1 MRPAR
6 TPGTSFAPVLLNESA
21 WMAHRAFV
29 RTRKHETNSEMEDTM
44 MMFGAGW
51 MMLFGLLAAGLL
63 LAVPVALVG
72 LVAVLVARTV
82 RR

>member
-1 MRPAR
+1 
-6 TPGTSFAPVLLNESA
+6 
-21 WMAHRAFV
+21 
-29 RTRKHETNSEMEDTM
+29 M
-44 MMFGAGW
+44 MMLGAGW

-82 RR
+82 QR

>member
-1 MRPAR
+1 
-6 TPGTSFAPVLLNESA
+6 
-21 WMAHRAFV
+21 
-29 RTRKHETNSEMEDTM
+29 MEDTM